1 MGRRSRSFIPRTI
14 GRSTGRCLATVDHLV
29 SKRNLISAAN
39 DVAAWR
45 LCACGFAVSGRKSD
59 HAPTESPTS
68 MYPTLRP
75 LRQSAAASKRVLTPS
90 LVNRLCTW
98 FLTV

>member
-29 SKRNLISAAN
+29 SKRSLISAGN

-45 LCACGFAVSGRKSD
+45 LCACGFAASGRKSD

-68 MYPTLRP
+68 MYPTLR
-75 LRQSAAASKRVLTPS
+75 LSAAASKRVLTPS